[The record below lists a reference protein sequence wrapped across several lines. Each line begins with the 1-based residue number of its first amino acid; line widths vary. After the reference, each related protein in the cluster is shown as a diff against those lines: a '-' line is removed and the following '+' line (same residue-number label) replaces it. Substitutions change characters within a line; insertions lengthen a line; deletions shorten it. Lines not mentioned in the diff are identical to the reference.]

1 MVKMVTIHPGLWKE
15 TVKKYGFESSQLS
28 RKKIAEYL
36 GWEHL
41 YILTHP
47 QIRPDW

>member
-1 MVKMVTIHPGLWKE
+1 MVKMITIHPGLWKE

-36 GWEHL
+36 G
-41 YILTHP
+41 
-47 QIRPDW
+47 